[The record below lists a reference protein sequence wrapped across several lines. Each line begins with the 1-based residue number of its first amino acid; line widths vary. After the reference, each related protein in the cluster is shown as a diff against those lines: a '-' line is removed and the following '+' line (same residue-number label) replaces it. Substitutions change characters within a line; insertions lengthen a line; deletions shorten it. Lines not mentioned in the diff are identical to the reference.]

1 MSKFWVGMQI
11 SSVIFAVQLPS
22 CALAETGT
30 ALPALVVSAPAIANA
45 TYANTTNST
54 ATRLPTNSLAIPY
67 SVGSISN
74 TLLQD
79 SQAMRLEDSA
89 HFISGVQP
97 SSQDS
102 GLDTDLSIRGYSTAG
117 STYLNGLLDN
127 LDFQVRDLALI
138 ERIEILKGQSSV
150 LYGAGN
156 PGGVVNY
163 ISKQPL
169 AITQHKVSLTGGNYD
184 FGRLVLDS
192 TGPISQNPNLLYR
205 IIATGQ
211 LAHDFRAQVVNDKA
225 TLAPSLTFKY
235 APDALLQVDFEY
247 SYQNQ
252 PFRFDNVY
260 TQKQVVFDQSYVDPR
275 AQSDRDYW
283 RLSSTLQHPLS
294 ARWSLHLSSHYFHVE
309 RHDLLIGSYTFINP
323 TTLSGYY
330 RDLHDHYDQFSF
342 RSELQGL
349 LSLFN
354 TQQHLLLG
362 TEYTRL
368 AGRINSQRSINGFQL
383 DVYRPSFN
391 YALPSNTKPLNFD
404 RDSHE
409 LGFYAHDQLD
419 WGPYWHVTGGMRYSL
434 FKITQNQNL
443 LTDQHALTF
452 NAGLSVTPTE
462 TIAGYF
468 GFSQSFKPNSG
479 MTKQADFLPAKRG
492 ELLELGIKTT
502 ALDQRLHANIAIYQL
517 QQSNLTT
524 RDPSD
529 PDYEVSNGKVRSQG
543 LELDVQGRLTER
555 WELVANYSFL
565 SAKFL
570 QHDSNQGNRFRSTP
584 KHSGTVWGKY
594 TLPITDLPGKLQWG
608 AGAFLVAQR
617 QGDDANSFSVPGY
630 VRSDMFVNYRQQ
642 AFELQFKLENLLD
655 KRYVSSSNFADTV
668 IQGNRFLLRATASL
682 IFD

>member
-1 MSKFWVGMQI
+1 MSKLWIALQIFGVG
-11 SSVIFAVQLPS
+11 FLEHLPS
-22 CALAETGT
+22 SAFAETGT
-30 ALPALVVSAPAIANA
+30 ALPTVFVNA
-45 TYANTTNST
+45 TATETAAYANSLTST
-54 ATRLPTNSLAIPY
+54 ATRTPTNTLAIPY

-74 TLLQD
+74 SLLQD
-79 SQAMRLEDSA
+79 SQAMRLEDA
-89 HFISGVQP
+89 AQFISGVQP

-138 ERIEILKGQSSV
+138 DRIEILKGQSSV

-169 AITQHKVSLTGGNYD
+169 ATTQHKVSLTGGNYD

-192 TGPISQNPNLLYR
+192 TGPVNQNPNLLYR
-205 IIATGQ
+205 VIATGQ
-211 LAHDFRAQVVNDKA
+211 LAHEFRAQVVNNKA

-235 APDALLQVDFEY
+235 APDALLKVDFEY

-260 TQKQVVFDQSYVDPR
+260 TQNRVVFDQSYVDPR

-283 RLSSTLQHPLS
+283 RLSSALQHPLS
-294 ARWSLHLSSHYFHVE
+294 KQWSLHLSSHYFHVE

-342 RSELQGL
+342 RSELQGR
-349 LSLFN
+349 LSSFGHPH
-354 TQQHLLLG
+354 HLLIG

-368 AGRINSQRSINGFQL
+368 AARINSLRSINGFHL
-383 DVYRPSFN
+383 DVYRPSFD
-391 YALPSNTKPLNFD
+391 YALPSNNKPLNSD

-409 LGFYAHDQLD
+409 LGFYVHDQLD
-419 WGPYWHVTGGMRYSL
+419 YGQYWHITGGLRYSL
-434 FKITQNQNL
+434 FEITQNQKL
-443 LTDQHALTF
+443 LTEQHALSF
-452 NAGLSVTPTE
+452 NAGLSVTPTANL
-462 TIAGYF
+462 AGYF

-492 ELLELGIKTT
+492 ELLEVGIKTT
-502 ALDQRLHANIAIYQL
+502 TQDQRLRANLAIYQL

-529 PDYEVSNGKVRSQG
+529 PDFVVSNGKLRSQG
-543 LELDVQGRLTER
+543 LELDVQGRLTEA
-555 WELVANYSFL
+555 WEVVANYTWL

-570 QHDSNQGNRFRSTP
+570 QHDSYQGNTFRSSP
-584 KHSGTVWGKY
+584 KHSGSLWVKY
-594 TLPITDLPGKLQWG
+594 TLPISQLPGKLNWG
-608 AGAFLVAQR
+608 AGAFLVDQR

-630 VRSDMFVNYRQQ
+630 VRADMFVSYRQQ
-642 AFELQFKLENLLD
+642 ALELQFKFENLLD
-655 KRYVSSSNFADTV
+655 KRYVSSSNFDDTV
-668 IQGNRFLLRATASL
+668 IQGNRFLFRATATLS
-682 IFD
+682 FG